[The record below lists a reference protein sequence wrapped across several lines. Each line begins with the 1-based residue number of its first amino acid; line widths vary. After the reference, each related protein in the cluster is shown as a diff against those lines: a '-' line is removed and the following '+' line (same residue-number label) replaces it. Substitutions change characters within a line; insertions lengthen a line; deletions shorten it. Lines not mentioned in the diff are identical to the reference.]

1 MKPVPGKG
9 FAPKVHN
16 SAAAIGCR
24 FSQLQSRHDVAPS
37 NTLAPKVLC
46 FFRDEAVTRAD
57 LSYNFPWGPLVRRH
71 DLLKADVMSEVILVA
86 IGAVLF
92 AILVLVFIT
101 ALTRTLAQF

>member
-1 MKPVPGKG
+1 
-9 FAPKVHN
+9 
-16 SAAAIGCR
+16 
-24 FSQLQSRHDVAPS
+24 VAWS
-37 NTLAPKVLC
+37 ITVAPKVLS
-46 FFRDEAVTRAD
+46 FFRDEAAIGAGVSD
-57 LSYNFPWGPLVRRH
+57 NFPRGALVRRQ